1 MKKCDSGRAKRK
13 QRAEKLR
20 KEEELKVKIPR
31 LTTYFGRKQGPG
43 AGPEAIGA
51 TAEPATVQDQE
62 EAEVDS
68 DSHHHHHQ
76 VPRPPT
82 PCK

>member
-1 MKKCDSGRAKRK
+1 MKKIDSGHAKRK

-31 LTTYFGRKQGPG
+31 LTTYFGRKQGQGPG
-43 AGPEAIGA
+43 AEAIGA
-51 TAEPATVQDQE
+51 ATEPATAQDQE
-62 EAEVDS
+62 AEAAS
-68 DSHHHHHQ
+68 DSHHHDQ